1 MYISTDVTMCKEED
15 LSSKTLSQKKLKNID
30 NTEDTNTSVSTD
42 CKSILTEAQNNSKKT
57 FKYIPVD
64 FVWVGEAK
72 EVYLTGSFCQ
82 WTGTYMMQ
90 QILNTNIFKYTLV
103 LPEGEYEYRFIVDGK
118 MCILENKPK
127 ILSNDQKSM
136 NNIIIVK
143 KEEKVIKEGK
153 KIEMG
158 QKEKNSKKNKN
169 KNNEIFDNSK
179 NFLPFNLKIHSLSSL
194 YKKLY
199 EFKDEN
205 EDLTE
210 KDSYKK
216 IQREK
221 IPFPF
226 IDHLMSKEINENKT
240 CMSCSMTKRAQKKL
254 MTLVYYYPM
263 SNK

>member
-1 MYISTDVTMCKEED
+1 MYISKDIPICKEED
-15 LSSKTLSQKKLKNID
+15 LSSKNAAQKKLKNID
-30 NTEDTNTSVSTD
+30 NTEDINTSVSTD
-42 CKSILTEAQNNSKKT
+42 CKSILTVAQNKAKKI

-64 FVWVGEAK
+64 FLWVGEAK

-90 QILNTNIFKYTLV
+90 QILNTNIFKYTLT

-127 ILSNDQKSM
+127 ILSKDEKSM

-143 KEEKVIKEGK
+143 KEEKLSKDGK
-153 KIEMG
+153 KFEVG

-169 KNNEIFDNSK
+169 KNREVYDSSK
-179 NFLPFNLKIHSLSSL
+179 NILSFNLNTPSLSCL

-205 EDLTE
+205 EVLTE
-210 KDSYKK
+210 KDCYKK

-221 IPFPF
+221 IPIPF
-226 IDHLMSKEINENKT
+226 IDHLMTTEINENKT
-240 CMSCSMTKRAQKKL
+240 CMSCSITKRAQKKM

-263 SNK
+263 SSK